1 MKLNHVYKT
10 YHNKNNNINALIDI
24 NLEIKN
30 KGIVTIV
37 GPSGSG
43 KTSLL
48 NIIAGV
54 DNHFEG
60 KTEIFE
66 KVEIIEQ
73 NIILFESMSVIDN
86 LLICGTKEK
95 SIELLE
101 KFDLKDQIN
110 KPVKHLSNGQKKR
123 VQIIRSLLMEPDILL
138 CDEPTASL
146 DYDNKRIIM
155 NLLKEISEN
164 CCVIVVTHELDIA
177 HEYSDRML
185 TIDNGRLIDDQV
197 INCKDK
203 NVVKTKEIINRSFV
217 ENIGFFKKDL
227 KSKKLYHIGSIVLIF
242 FIIFSLFVS
251 TNMLQTTQQEINK
264 NMNSYYGTNIIS
276 LTPDEEYNEEENFSY
291 LRYDDMTYSQIK
303 ELVSK
308 NEEI

>member
-48 NIIAGV
+48 NIITGV